1 MKGMMPCSAK
11 LSKLVVAD
19 HHCCWV
25 LGFFPIKLQFVMNVT
40 TQIFTA
46 QEIRWRLI
54 CNAEEVGSMGSTA
67 VRYLMQ

>member
-1 MKGMMPCSAK
+1 MKGMMPWSAK

-25 LGFFPIKLQFVMNVT
+25 PGFFPIKLQFVMNVT
-40 TQIFTA
+40 TQIFIA
-46 QEIRWRLI
+46 PEIRWRFV
-54 CNAEEVGSMGSTA
+54 CNAEEVERKESTT